1 MIHTSEREKKT
12 CSVFSDAPSPRAVND
27 TASLSRGS
35 RANDPSSHQHRSA
48 HTHTGRTEEWYS
60 PWLHHMC
67 F

>member
-1 MIHTSEREKKT
+1 MKEKT
-12 CSVFSDAPSPRAVND
+12 RLVQYSAMLRVLVQLMTLPVYRTDPALTTRPLIS
-27 TASLSRGS
+27 TAAR
-35 RANDPSSHQHRSA
+35 A